1 MNTRTHA
8 HSQAEKRAE
17 QRAELARIRA
27 AFKRENAALKK
38 KPHVTAN
45 DGPTVHDIAQPTS
58 VMMAVVENGIRPTSP
73 ATLDAGQP
81 TGLHIFTNERQG
93 GVVLPAKAPFALLL
107 SLYLSLSLSLSLV
120 NDAYMIR

>member
-1 MNTRTHA
+1 MSEHLPLHA

-38 KPHVTAN
+38 KTDVTAD
-45 DGPTVHDIAQPTS
+45 DGPTVHDVAQPTS
-58 VMMAVVENGIRPTSP
+58 VMMAAVENAIRPTSP

-93 GVVLPAKAPFALLL
+93 GVVRPARAPSPLFLSFARA
-107 SLYLSLSLSLSLV
+107 LSLV
-120 NDAYMIR
+120 NNAYMYR